1 MTHVTVNEGETVEL
15 PCVASSNPLP
25 KYRWSLHNKE
35 LIIDSVSKIQRAG
48 NLMIVDA
55 KVTDSGVY
63 TCNSSNSHGSATGTT
78 DLTVQCKGLSGNTYH
93 KKTIIDFLCFDVCWI
108 CAVDSTW
115 FLLIVQF
122 SS

>member
-1 MTHVTVNEGETVEL
+1 MMSSISSDPPTGWTPPKIDDIMTHVTVNEGETVEL

-35 LIIDSVSKIQRAG
+35 LIIDSVNKIQRAG

-78 DLTVQCKGLSGNTYH
+78 DLIVQCKGPSRNTYH
-93 KKTIIDFLCFDVCWI
+93 KHPTTVKPC
-108 CAVDSTW
+108 
-115 FLLIVQF
+115 
-122 SS
+122 